1 MERQKSMGSKF
12 NEADITE
19 LMQATGCTKAQVE
32 EALVINDGNKE
43 HAATYL
49 LNMTKSRKSPSK

>member
-1 MERQKSMGSKF
+1 MGSKF
-12 NEADITE
+12 NEADITD
-19 LMQATGCTKAQVE
+19 LMQATGSTRAQVE

-49 LNMTKSRKSPSK
+49 LNLTKAKKSPQKQ